1 MADVCVSSR
10 VKRFSGIF
18 GSIPLQHF
26 YRGIWPYKGRQLP
39 TARLDII
46 MRVPAKALVVAVIV
60 SLAIPGWC
68 LADVADDDP
77 QIAGLLRT
85 ARTFWHVPPPCPI
98 VVVREELLSEP
109 LVWAAALTDRCLIA
123 LDPDF
128 YPRPLDLDVWY
139 WQAEMC
145 SVITHEY
152 GHLLGYSHT
161 TDPRSVMNPL
171 TPLNVVPGCP
181 RWAPDKVLYIRR
193 QARRALSAVRRHA
206 HRRHVLVRERHHVG
220 TGTLR

>member
-1 MADVCVSSR
+1 MPSR
-10 VKRFSGIF
+10 RRLQYMVLRRHGYSVYWGVGGVRRYTALAAAAIVLAASGPAVAAEPVA
-18 GSIPLQHF
+18 SP
-26 YRGIWPYKGRQLP
+26 
-39 TARLDII
+39 DITTYL
-46 MRVPAKALVVAVIV
+46 AVA
-60 SLAIPGWC
+60 
-68 LADVADDDP
+68 
-77 QIAGLLRT
+77 QQY
-85 ARTFWHVPPPCPI
+85 WHAPPPCPI
-98 VVVREELLSEP
+98 VIVRDELRPDSA
-109 LVWAAALTDRCLIA
+109 VWAATLTDRCLIA

-128 YPRPLDLDVWY
+128 YPRPLGLDVWY

-161 TDPRSVMNPL
+161 TDPMSVMNPL

-193 QARRALSAVRRHA
+193 QARRALSAVRRRA
-206 HRRHVLVRERHHVG
+206 HRRHVLMRERHHVG